1 MLLPS
6 DVRTEVQAVLVGCNK
21 VLTQEAYEKLDN
33 LIWGCELL
41 EEVPCG
47 LGNGAR
53 EAFAHVDVEL
63 DSSPCVATKT
73 KIGMFD

>member
-6 DVRTEVQAVLVGCNK
+6 DVRTEVQAVLVGCKK

-33 LIWGCELL
+33 LTWGCELL

-47 LGNGAR
+47 LGNGMCKV
-53 EAFAHVDVEL
+53 FAHIDMEL
-63 DSSPCVATKT
+63 DSSPS
-73 KIGMFD
+73 